1 MYRLERLVPLITVI
15 ALLAIAGCSSVP
27 FIEGKDAN
35 SGGILHAEVV
45 EESPENATVV
55 QSSKG
60 ELKDS
65 TLLQQT
71 LDEAV
76 ANGSSSKT
84 LNEKQ
89 VQGLKKSLNEA
100 PYYNGDSGF
109 GYYIRHK
116 GAIVHVRL
124 VYNG

>member
-1 MYRLERLVPLITVI
+1 MDRLERLVPIITII
-15 ALLAIAGCSSVP
+15 ALVAIAGCSSVP

-35 SGGILHAEVV
+35 SGGVLYTEVV
-45 EESPENATVV
+45 KEPPENATVV
-55 QSSKG
+55 QSLKD

-65 TLLQQT
+65 TLLQRT

-89 VQGLKKSLNEA
+89 VQGLEETLNEA
-100 PYYNGDSGF
+100 PYYNGESGF
-109 GYYIRHK
+109 GYYIRHE

-124 VYNG
+124 AYNG